1 MLVDAIGHEE
11 LLVLRPAVVPLGQP
25 DLLLA
30 ERLAVGG
37 AGVLLGRRTPGD
49 VTLDDDQRRP
59 VARLLE
65 DAERPVEH
73 LQVVGVADARD
84 VPAQAHEL
92 GGDVLAEGEVGVP
105 LDGDP
110 VAVVDPAQVGQLP
123 VAGERGGLGG
133 DALHDAAV
141 AAQGVDVEVKHREAG
156 TVECGRRPA

>member
-1 MLVDAIGHEE
+1 DDRVVD
-11 LLVLRPAVVPLGQP
+11 
-25 DLLLA
+25 
-30 ERLAVGG
+30 RLYVGG
-37 AGVLLGRRTPGD
+37 AGVSLRRRTPGD
-49 VTLDDDQRRP
+49 VLLDYYQRRR

-92 GGDVLAEGEVGVP
+92 GGDVLAEGEVRVP

-123 VAGERGGLGG
+123 VAGEGCGLGG
-133 DALHDAAV
+133 AALRDSGLAA
-141 AAQGVDVEVKHREAG
+141 
-156 TVECGRRPA
+156 